1 MTEKYWLRAV
11 SGGLASQRNPEP
23 ARPRPSSTR
32 HASVI
37 VGHPTTL
44 PPEINCPAAFDLEYE
59 GVFYAGNRKLAAFE
73 YAASGCQS
81 IQLSAGSHQ
90 ASTVIVGK
98 SAAAVPASFTA
109 DSAAVLRVRPA
120 TVYQDPAGVSGSAP
134 PNT

>member
-1 MTEKYWLRAV
+1 MTGPGA
-11 SGGLASQRNPEP
+11 ASLSVTQRNATL
-23 ARPRPSSTR
+23 ARKLYYDFC
-32 HASVI
+32 VI
-37 VGHPTTL
+37 VGHPATL
-44 PPEINCPAAFDLEYE
+44 PPEINCPAAFDLEYD

-90 ASTVIVGK
+90 ASTVIFGK

-109 DSAAVLRVRPA
+109 DLAAVLRVRPA